1 MKNGGKEKAFWKV
14 SKDSLKACFQREKL
28 SEGKREKGKEKVCKN
43 ALSVPV
49 CPGPLFLN
57 TMLFLQLV
65 MCWQVS
71 TPAVEAGVKN
81 GGKSL
86 I

>member
-14 SKDSLKACFQREKL
+14 SKDSLKACFQREEL
-28 SEGKREKGKEKVCKN
+28 SEGKREKGKEKNLQKC
-43 ALSVPV
+43 SVTV

-65 MCWQVS
+65 MCWQ
-71 TPAVEAGVKN
+71 
-81 GGKSL
+81 